1 VSLLAENED
10 VNRDI
15 LQALEEN
22 NRILKAMLI
31 ALEILASCDNL
42 IDDVED

>member
-1 VSLLAENED
+1 MSYQAENED

-31 ALEILASCDNL
+31 ALEILANCDNL
-42 IDDVED
+42 IDDVEN